1 VTKVGE
7 RPPGDRP
14 RERLEA
20 LGPAALSESELIA
33 LIIRSGG
40 PRTDVLTLGAR
51 VAAWA
56 QGARELGRLSV
67 ADLSPIPG
75 LGRAKAVAIV
85 AAMEL
90 GRRALASTPFDRPL
104 IRGPGDAAALLLPRL
119 AWLDH
124 EESHVLVLDRRHRLL
139 RSAMVGL
146 GGVAHAPMEPREV
159 FQVALREPAAAAFVV
174 VHNHPSGDPSPS
186 AEDLAVTHRLEL
198 GAALVGLDF
207 VDHVIVGS
215 GGWTSLRTHAAET
228 PVRLP
233 AS

>member
-1 VTKVGE
+1 VTPVGE

-33 LIIRSGG
+33 LIIRTGA
-40 PRTDVLTLGAR
+40 PHLDVLRLAAR
-51 VAAWA
+51 VATWA
-56 QGARELGRLSV
+56 QGPRELGRLRIG
-67 ADLSPIPG
+67 DLSTIPG
-75 LGRAKAVAIV
+75 LGRAKAAAIV

-90 GRRALASTPFDRPL
+90 GRRALATTPFDRPI
-104 IRGPGDAAALLLPRL
+104 IRGPGDAAALLLPGL
-119 AWLDH
+119 AWLDR

-139 RSAMVGL
+139 RVALVGL

-159 FQVALREPAAAAFVV
+159 FQLALREPAAAAFLV

-198 GAALVGLDF
+198 GAGLLGLDF

-215 GGWTSLRTHAAET
+215 GGWTSLRTHASEA

>member
-1 VTKVGE
+1 MSRVGD

-33 LIIRSGG
+33 LVIRTAAPGC
-40 PRTDVLTLGAR
+40 DVLALATR
-51 VAAWA
+51 VASSA
-56 QGARELGRLSV
+56 QGARALGRLGV
-67 ADLSPIPG
+67 GDLSRIPG
-75 LGRAKAVAIV
+75 LGRAKAAALV

-90 GRRALASTPFDRPL
+90 GRRAAASTPFDRPL
-104 IRGPGDAAALLLPRL
+104 IRGPADAANLVLPRL

-124 EESHVLVLDRRHRLL
+124 EESHVLILDRRHRLIRVAL
-139 RSAMVGL
+139 IGL

-159 FQVALREPAAAAFVV
+159 FQAVLREPAAAAFLV

-186 AEDLAVTHRLEL
+186 AEDRAVTHRLEL
-198 GAALVGLDF
+198 GSRLLGLDF
-207 VDHVIVGS
+207 VDHVVVGS
-215 GGWTSLRTHAAET
+215 GGWTSLRTQASEGA
-228 PVRLP
+228 VRLP

>member
-1 VTKVGE
+1 MTSVGE

-14 RERLEA
+14 RERLDA
-20 LGPAALSESELIA
+20 LGPGALSESELIA
-33 LIIRSGG
+33 LIIRTGG
-40 PRTDVLTLGAR
+40 SRFDVLTLAAR

-56 QGARELGRLSV
+56 QGARELGRLGIG
-67 ADLSPIPG
+67 DLSVIPG
-75 LGRAKAVAIV
+75 LGRAKAAAIV

-90 GRRALASTPFDRPL
+90 GRRAAASTPFDRPL
-104 IRGPGDAAALLLPRL
+104 VRGPADAAALLLPRL
-119 AWLDH
+119 AWLDR

-139 RSAMVGL
+139 RAAVVGL

-159 FQVALREPAAAAFVV
+159 FQTVLREPAAAAFLV
-174 VHNHPSGDPSPS
+174 VHNHPSGDPSAS

-198 GAALVGLDF
+198 GAGLVGLDF

-215 GGWTSLRTHAAET
+215 GGWTSLRTQASET
-228 PVRLP
+228 AVRLP

>member
-1 VTKVGE
+1 MRPAGE
-7 RPPGDRP
+7 RPPGDCP
-14 RERLEA
+14 RERLET

-33 LIIRSGG
+33 LVIRTEG
-40 PRTDVLTLGAR
+40 PGTDVLALASR
-51 VAAWA
+51 VAVRA
-56 QGARELGRLSV
+56 QGARELGRLRLG
-67 ADLSPIPG
+67 DLSAIPG
-75 LGRAKAVAIV
+75 LGRAKAASIV

-90 GRRALASTPFDRPL
+90 GRRALATTPFDRPL
-104 IRGPGDAAALLLPRL
+104 IRGPQDAAALLLPGL
-119 AWLDH
+119 AWLDR

-139 RSAMVGL
+139 RVALVGL

-159 FQVALREPAAAAFVV
+159 FQAALREPAAAAFLV

-215 GGWTSLRTHAAET
+215 GGWTSLRTQASEVA
-228 PVRLP
+228 VRLP